1 MAKTATTTKKKK
13 KRNRDQLLAMKDPR
27 ALTNDAA
34 DLTLK
39 RLGLT
44 IQDLIDREQGMSGIS
59 GSGTRFGPV
68 KLLRDR
74 E

>member
-34 DLTLK
+34 DL
-39 RLGLT
+39 
-44 IQDLIDREQGMSGIS
+44 
-59 GSGTRFGPV
+59 
-68 KLLRDR
+68 
-74 E
+74 